1 MCTVSVVPPGGGR
14 GWRLVVNRDERR
26 TRSVAWPPV
35 ESLVETV
42 TVVSPVDSRALGTWV
57 AATDEGLAFA
67 LMNVNPA
74 AGLLP
79 QAGAVS
85 RGTVI
90 PAIAGAAAPDAAW
103 HRLRTLRWLTS
114 IAPFRVIAVSG
125 HELAWA
131 YWDGAILRCASE
143 PLARPRLFASS
154 SLGDDLVAGP
164 RAHLFEH
171 LLALEDDPWR
181 AQDRLHVHTW
191 PDRRH
196 LSVNMSR
203 PDACTVSRTSV
214 VVGDAR
220 CEMTYVPYV
229 EGWPGPATT
238 RAIARAHTRHAQV
251 A

>member
-14 GWRLVVNRDERR
+14 GWRLVINRDERR

-35 ESLVETV
+35 ERLAETV
-42 TVVSPVDSRALGTWV
+42 TVVSPVDSHGLGTWV

-67 LMNVNPA
+67 LVNVSPA
-74 AGLLP
+74 AALLP
-79 QAGAVS
+79 QAGDVS

-90 PAIAGAAAPDAAW
+90 PAIVGAAAPGDAW
-103 HRLRTLRWLTS
+103 HRLSALRLTS
-114 IAPFRVIAVSG
+114 IAPFRVIAVG
-125 HELAWA
+125 GRELAWA
-131 YWDGAILRCASE
+131 HWDGRTLRCASE
-143 PLARPRLFASS
+143 PLVRPRLFASS
-154 SLGDDLVAGP
+154 SLGDDLVAEP
-164 RAHLFEH
+164 RAQLFEQ

-196 LSVNMSR
+196 VSVNMSR
-203 PDACTVSRTSV
+203 SDACTVSRTSV

-220 CEMTYVPYV
+220 CEMTYVPYID
-229 EGWPGPATT
+229 GWPGPATT
-238 RAIARAHTRHAQV
+238 RAIVRSHTRHAQV